1 MTSFT
6 LIVTSHVPEKRHIDF
21 QERFMERRR
30 EREIKDQGL
39 IKTENEELNDIE
51 IVNDVPHYLKK
62 GCKSSKKWHRIE
74 TFEKDFRRLLA
85 MDGMKYTYKRDF
97 YWRTWRRVAS
107 HGGTERTVCYKCNNI
122 VQVPGLQNCGMWTI
136 EEKAPPCPY
145 EFFSVITDKRLCGAY
160 YTQYTDTRT
169 SCPSIIN
176 FSDLTSTCD
185 NPIETKW
192 RFTKMYGVAEDSKNK
207 NIICDDQDSCEIIT
221 SYEMT
226 PNYVIFRIIN
236 STNDVIYSRI
246 MKPNHMNY
254 ICIDDCGRFNQNTKK
269 IGKIDIPLKLNLL
282 TTQNMGTAF
291 FDFSRLG
298 RGERECQTLTKPPRS
313 YCCFSNRSPGKP
325 ASSGSGICPTRP
337 HLWWYVSVF
346 AVIPPLG
353 GSLLARC
360 TPSANGSHRNELA
373 QRGYTSNAVEFPSLK
388 KVSSPALGEA
398 RGSVRLLLTKNH
410 PVSTPAFR
418 ALSPVVRSSGSGL
431 NPTESL
437 DAEVGLQNTC
447 ARQSPRRVSR
457 NAAHEYEPLA
467 WLETSRVPRQTVTLR
482 ATIEKFSKNQK
493 KASNTSPDPR
503 IEPETPCPAV
513 AVATTR
519 PTRQGEN
526 HPMTSP
532 AVDEKRGSVRLLL
545 AKNHTPSFPEGV
557 GRGAYYGTLCLLH
570 FTIYVGSPINTV
582 PDPGIEPE
590 TPCPAVALATTR
602 PTRQADDVIVFTVN
616 LHRSGS
622 YLHMHMAPRPETII
636 CGSHKELLRAG
647 RTRYTLH
654 GSQLPSYRANRAG
667 VSLLPYT
674 GHNSRLRATT
684 EKLSKHRKK
693 PSNTL
698 PDPGIEPKPLV
709 RQSSHQ
715 LRLLDQRGS
724 LCAD

>member
-282 TTQNMGTAF
+282 TTQN
-291 FDFSRLG
+291 
-298 RGERECQTLTKPPRS
+298 
-313 YCCFSNRSPGKP
+313 
-325 ASSGSGICPTRP
+325 
-337 HLWWYVSVF
+337 
-346 AVIPPLG
+346 
-353 GSLLARC
+353 
-360 TPSANGSHRNELA
+360 
-373 QRGYTSNAVEFPSLK
+373 RGYTSNAVEFPSLK

-410 PVSTPAFR
+410 PSHIIGGEPIAIYQAPPCFEEFSENRKKPSRTQDPMPGSRTCNHLANEAKLIQLR
-418 ALSPVVRSSGSGL
+418 PLIRIVRTASQQCL
-431 NPTESL
+431 HAMRT
-437 DAEVGLQNTC
+437 DDVI
-447 ARQSPRRVSR
+447 R
-457 NAAHEYEPLA
+457 NAYDAGL
-467 WLETSRVPRQTVTLR
+467 LR

-526 HPMTSP
+526 HPMNSF
-532 AVDEKRGSVRLLL
+532 ALGEARGSARLLL
-545 AKNHTPSFPEGV
+545 TKHHPVPSPAF
-557 GRGAYYGTLCLLH
+557 RAGAPVNPL
-570 FTIYVGSPINTV
+570 GSP
-582 PDPGIEPE
+582 
-590 TPCPAVALATTR
+590 
-602 PTRQADDVIVFTVN
+602 
-616 LHRSGS
+616 
-622 YLHMHMAPRPETII
+622 
-636 CGSHKELLRAG
+636 
-647 RTRYTLH
+647 
-654 GSQLPSYRANRAG
+654 
-667 VSLLPYT
+667 
-674 GHNSRLRATT
+674 
-684 EKLSKHRKK
+684 
-693 PSNTL
+693 
-698 PDPGIEPKPLV
+698 
-709 RQSSHQ
+709 Q
-715 LRLLDQRGS
+715 LRKDFF
-724 LCAD
+724 